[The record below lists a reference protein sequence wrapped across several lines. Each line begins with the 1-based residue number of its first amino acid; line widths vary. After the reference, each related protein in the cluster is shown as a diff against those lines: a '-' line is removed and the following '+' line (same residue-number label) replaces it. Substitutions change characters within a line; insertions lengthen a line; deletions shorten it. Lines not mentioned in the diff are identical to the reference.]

1 MQPPLEMAAGAGF
14 AAVYD
19 AIYDGPAAFYA
30 AQLAFLIDRLG
41 PPPTCILDA
50 GCGTG
55 RHVLALA
62 ERGYRV
68 LGLDASADMLRVAQA
83 KLAQAG
89 PRASLAQADLRAL
102 PSGPAFTAI
111 LCLESPLAYLLSDDD
126 LAAALAGFRR
136 SLGHGGRL
144 IIDVF
149 DYATTLG
156 PDGAGPQKTIFHA
169 AGQKTAVT
177 ESHRSDPESGTWHM
191 RQEFEVRRGREAQ
204 RFMVEHVLSLRR
216 ADDYAFALEE
226 ADFVIEELLEGY
238 PASPPEMVREQRMIF
253 VARAA

>member
-1 MQPPLEMAAGAGF
+1 MQVPVEIAAGAGF

-19 AIYDGPAAFYA
+19 AIYDGPVTFYA
-30 AQLAFLIDRLG
+30 AQIAFLADRLG
-41 PPPTCILDA
+41 PPPACILDA

-68 LGLDASADMLRVAQA
+68 LGLDASAAMLRVARA
-83 KLAQAG
+83 KLAVAG

-102 PSGPAFTAI
+102 PWGPAFAGI
-111 LCLESPLAYLLSDDD
+111 LCLESPLAYLLSDDE
-126 LAAALAGFRR
+126 LTAALTGFRR
-136 SLGHGGRL
+136 SLNRGGRL

-149 DYATTLG
+149 DYAATLG
-156 PDGAGPQKTIFHA
+156 PDGAGPQTTIFHA
-169 AGQKTAVT
+169 EGQRIGVT
-177 ESHRSDPESGTWHM
+177 ESHRSDPGSGTWHM
-191 RQEFEVRRGREAQ
+191 RQEFEMRRGREAWH
-204 RFMVEHVLSLRR
+204 FVVEHVLSLRR

-226 ADFVIEELLEGY
+226 AGFVIEELFESY
-238 PASPPEMVREQRMIF
+238 PASPQEVAREQRMIF